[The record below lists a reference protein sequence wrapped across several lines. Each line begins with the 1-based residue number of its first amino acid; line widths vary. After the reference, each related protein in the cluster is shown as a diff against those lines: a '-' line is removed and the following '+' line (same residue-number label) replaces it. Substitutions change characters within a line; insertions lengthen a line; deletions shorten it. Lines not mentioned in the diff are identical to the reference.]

1 MPAKLEGGTGVFARK
16 GIRQPY
22 AGVLLCLS
30 VSAQKPLDPPHL
42 LPERRQQLIRERHQA
57 MPSTLAIDHPHLP
70 IVEID
75 ILDPQPHQLNAT
87 QPRTVQQR
95 HLQVVWL
102 AHSRQQRRYLSLGQH
117 HWQLPLSLRA
127 PEARQI
133 TYRLAKEL
141 RLQKHNRIERQ
152 RLSTCR
158 NIALRRQEG
167 QKPHDMH
174 VTQHQRMPLVVEQD
188 EKLDPIQVGTNRAP
202 TVAVD
207 AHEVFD
213 RLQKWRPCHD

>member
-1 MPAKLEGGTGVFARK
+1 MPTKLDGSTGVLTRK

-22 AGVLLCLS
+22 AGVLLYSS
-30 VSAQKPLDPPHL
+30 VTTQTLLDSADL
-42 LPERRQQLIRERHQA
+42 LTKCRQQLIRKRHHA
-57 MPSTLAIDHPHLP
+57 VPTALATDDPHQP
-70 IVEID
+70 VIEVD
-75 ILDPQPHQLNAT
+75 ILDPQAHQLDTPKTGA
-87 QPRTVQQR
+87 VQHR
-95 HLQVVWL
+95 HLQIMEL
-102 AHSRQQRRYLSLGQH
+102 SHSRQQDRYLSLGQH

-158 NIALRRQEG
+158 NIPLRRQEG